1 MRRLSSQI
9 SALPR
14 PVLLGG
20 GAFVAVTLTF
30 LFGVPYLLDG
40 VRHGQVLAQK
50 IANASGHQVRIEG
63 GVQVSL
69 LPTPQMVLNN
79 VLLISRDGTSI
90 LMQLPQIRINT
101 SYAALLSGTG
111 TLEEVHLVNPT
122 LNLARDP
129 ARNLWSWYPDVALAA
144 SLSTQALEISN
155 GRILLQ
161 NGTTQEA
168 VEQIS
173 GRITLRGGDRYL
185 DSQIKGQWRKQPL
198 SVEAYIGKPDAQG
211 LSYVM
216 AQTQIGAAQSQLK
229 FEGKWPVVPV
239 VAPSGVAQGV
249 AALQVEAQEVA
260 KLWGAMNELGLLPS
274 GMAAQAV
281 LSDPGM
287 ADALSLKSDMQ
298 QVDGGVEFT
307 NMVLQVGD
315 MEVRGGLR
323 YSQKPQHAIST
334 ALRLNQFIVEDWPS
348 LQAMGRATNLSFPPD
363 LLAAVDIAITAL
375 NYGELT
381 AQNVQIKAGLKQN
394 ILSLSEAS
402 ATMAAGSRVV
412 ASGALQGAVNM
423 LGADGQVVQTSPA
436 AVDGKITFDST
447 QLRDFF
453 AAQQWPVP
461 QDVKEDALRQLNI
474 QAEFRG
480 AWPHPALSGVEAR
493 LDGASLKGR
502 ITPRVGSNEVD
513 ANLEISQLDPSRYG
527 FGFTVPAWLW
537 QLPQGAWNLSF
548 KDFRLSGQ
556 YVEKANLAARLM
568 PDVLAIQSLD
578 ISGWLNSHLTLAGS
592 VGRKESA
599 LGTTLTTTVQTED
612 IAMLSGALSALP
624 PLMPTLL
631 AEHLSGPAVVS
642 VRHVDEG
649 DGQYSRLINV
659 TQAQESRI
667 NLALE
672 GSADGL
678 SGWKLRVQ
686 YPEGTNLLAGVNP
699 SWVKASAGSL
709 GQVDIYAEGA
719 RGQSGLWMMR
729 NMQGRIGQNELTGG
743 ELSLLP
749 GWPATLRGRLA
760 FELLD
765 LDSLSSVIENNSY
778 GLIWAGSVATTARNL
793 TVMGQKLQDVSA
805 TLSQQG
811 QQLGVEALN
820 AKLNGGTVSAA
831 GKVTLGATMAVE
843 GVLDLAGV
851 DLDLAAGPRYGLAG
865 PLNVHLEGQA
875 AGAGTVGL
883 LSSLSAQGDF
893 SFDEGSLRGI
903 DFTAL
908 SRAVR
913 EFSRSVSGDNTVQQ
927 AALNEQLPS
936 WLARSGKANL
946 QSFGG
951 DFVIEDGQMRIPRL
965 LFKTKDTTGQMSGM
979 VDLRGPRLDGKV
991 MLDFGE
997 ATGSQGTLL
1006 ALQLTG
1012 SLSDIQV
1019 GPDQEAATALVLPEP
1034 PEGAVPRDTGG
1045 KAKVAASLPMSGD
1058 VAPAQEEEASV
1069 STAKKKKL
1077 SAATPK
1083 VKEKAE
1089 SDYVEP
1095 MRNIRPT
1102 TEGEEEVA
1110 DMEATPAPQ
1119 SLDDLQAMEAEMEEP
1134 APPTIRNLGSG
1145 APTIRNNNEKPKA
1158 AAVAT
1163 PKPQSSGGKIPPPP
1177 SIEEMLKALP
1187 QLSGAATGL
1196 PPSAAPAPLAKPPTA
1211 AAAPKPSVP
1220 KSAAPSQPV
1229 VTRNQ
1234 DGSVQTR
1241 YGNLVIVAPESDAS
1255 PTAGAPAA
1263 GGAVAPAPSSLE
1275 SAMPKPIFT
1284 PVE

>member
-1 MRRLSSQI
+1 MRRLSKQI
-9 SALPR
+9 STLPR

-50 IANASGHQVRIEG
+50 IANASGQQVRIEG

-144 SLSTQALEISN
+144 SLSTQELEISN

-168 VEQIS
+168 IEQLS
-173 GRITLRGGDRYL
+173 GRFILRGGDRHL
-185 DSQIKGQWRKQPL
+185 DSQINGQWRKQAL
-198 SVEAYIGKPDAQG
+198 SLEAYIGRPDAQG

-216 AQTQIGAAQSQLK
+216 AQGQIGAAQSQLK
-229 FEGKWPVVPV
+229 FEGKWPLVPV
-239 VAPSGVAQGV
+239 VGVSGTAQGV
-249 AALQVEAQEVA
+249 AELQVTAQELA
-260 KLWGAMNELGLLPS
+260 KLWGVANEIGVLPAEAMVH
-274 GMAAQAV
+274 A
-281 LSDPGM
+281 LSADPGM
-287 ADALSLKSDMQ
+287 ADPLSLKSDVQ
-298 QVDGGVEFT
+298 QVEGGVELT
-307 NMVLQVGD
+307 NMALQLGD
-315 MEVRGGLR
+315 MDVRGRLR
-323 YSQKPQHAIST
+323 YSTVPQRSISA
-334 ALRLNQFIVEDWPS
+334 ALRLNQFVVEDWPS
-348 LQAMGRATNLSFPPD
+348 VLALGGAANLSFPPD
-363 LLAAVDIAITAL
+363 MLAALDVAITAL
-375 NYGELT
+375 SYGELT
-381 AQNVQIKAGLKQN
+381 AQNVQLKAGLKQN

-402 ATMAAGSRVV
+402 ATLAAGSRVV
-412 ASGALQGAVNM
+412 ASGALQGAVAM
-423 LGADGQVVQTSPA
+423 QGADGQVVQTSPA
-436 AVDGKITFDST
+436 AVEGKITFDST

-461 QDVKEDALRQLNI
+461 PEVKDDALRQLNI

-480 AWPHPALSGVEAR
+480 AWPHPALSGVEAK

-502 ITPRVGSNEVD
+502 ITPRAGSSEVD
-513 ANLEISQLDPSRYG
+513 ANLEVSQLDPSRYG
-527 FGFTVPAWLW
+527 FGFSVPSWLW

-548 KDFRLSGQ
+548 KDFRLGGQ
-556 YVEKANLAARLM
+556 YVERANLAARLM

-624 PLMPTLL
+624 PLMPALL

-659 TQAQESRI
+659 TQAQDARI

-672 GSADGL
+672 GSAEAL
-678 SGWKLRVQ
+678 NGWKLRVQ
-686 YPEGTNLLAGVNP
+686 YPEGTSLLTGVNP

-709 GQVDIYAEGA
+709 GQVDVYAEGM

-729 NMQGRIGQNELTGG
+729 NMQGRIGQTELTGG

-765 LDSLSSVIENNSY
+765 LDSLSAVIENNSY

-793 TVMGQKLQDVSA
+793 TLMGQKLQDVSA
-805 TLSQQG
+805 TLSQQS
-811 QQLGVEALN
+811 QQLSVEALT

-831 GKVTLGATMAVE
+831 GKITLGATMALE
-843 GVLDLAGV
+843 GTLDLAGV
-851 DLDLAAGPRYGLAG
+851 DLDLAAGPRYGLTG

-875 AGAGTVGL
+875 AGAGAVGL

-893 SFDEGSLRGI
+893 SFDEGSVRGI

-913 EFSRSVSGDNTVQQ
+913 DFSRNLSGDSVAQQ
-927 AALNEQLPS
+927 TALNEQLPN

-965 LFKTKDTTGQMSGM
+965 LFKTKDITGQMSGM

-991 MLDFGE
+991 MLDFDE

-1045 KAKVAASLPMSGD
+1045 KAKVAASLPLNAD
-1058 VAPAQEEEASV
+1058 VDPAAEEEVSAS
-1069 STAKKKKL
+1069 KKKKL

-1095 MRNIRPT
+1095 MRNIRPAA
-1102 TEGEEEVA
+1102 EGEEDVA

-1119 SLDDLQAMEAEMEEP
+1119 SLEALQAEAMEAEMEEP

-1145 APTIRNNNEKPKA
+1145 APSIRNNNEKPKA
-1158 AAVAT
+1158 VAPAA
-1163 PKPQSSGGKIPPPP
+1163 KSQNSGSSKIPPPP
-1177 SIEEMLKALP
+1177 SIQDMLKALP
-1187 QLSGAATGL
+1187 QLSGAATGVPPAANTAPL
-1196 PPSAAPAPLAKPPTA
+1196 TKPSATA
-1211 AAAPKPSVP
+1211 AAAPKP
-1220 KSAAPSQPV
+1220 ATPSQPV

-1241 YGNLVIVAPESDAS
+1241 YGNLVIVAPEGEA
-1255 PTAGAPAA
+1255 AVGIAPAA
-1263 GGAVAPAPSSLE
+1263 GAAAKQAPAAPAASSE
-1275 SAMPKPIFT
+1275 AMPKPIFT